1 MSPSPTSPV
10 LPTGAGPAATIAKSL
25 EIKGEVIC
33 SDWLYI
39 DGKVEGSI
47 SQPGGRVTVSRDAQ
61 VAANIS
67 AREVVVLGEVRGNI
81 DASDRVDMRSESSLI
96 GNVITQRISIGD
108 GVFFEGSMEISEST
122 APSLVAMKL
131 DFVKPFEA
139 HNQAVFTVT
148 PDGSG
153 ASQVTWA
160 MSGPA
165 PYFHKVMSVI
175 VNLDRMIGADF
186 EDGLAHLK
194 TIAEGT

>member
-1 MSPSPTSPV
+1 LSTNALTITGEKRILLSPSLTANGEAPAMNPSPTSPV

-81 DASDRVDMRSESSLI
+81 DASDRVDMHSESSLI

-108 GVFFEGSMEISEST
+108 GVFFEGSMEISES
-122 APSLVAMKL
+122 ARRI
-131 DFVKPFEA
+131 DGRKP
-139 HNQAVFTVT
+139 
-148 PDGSG
+148 
-153 ASQVTWA
+153 
-160 MSGPA
+160 
-165 PYFHKVMSVI
+165 
-175 VNLDRMIGADF
+175 
-186 EDGLAHLK
+186 
-194 TIAEGT
+194 

>member
-1 MSPSPTSPV
+1 MSANPLTITGEKRILLSPSLTANVEAPPMSPSPTSPV

-81 DASDRVDMRSESSLI
+81 DASDRVDMRSQSSLI

-108 GVFFEGSMEISEST
+108 GVFFEGSMEISES
-122 APSLVAMKL
+122 ARRI
-131 DFVKPFEA
+131 DGRKP
-139 HNQAVFTVT
+139 
-148 PDGSG
+148 
-153 ASQVTWA
+153 
-160 MSGPA
+160 
-165 PYFHKVMSVI
+165 
-175 VNLDRMIGADF
+175 
-186 EDGLAHLK
+186 
-194 TIAEGT
+194 

>member
-1 MSPSPTSPV
+1 LSANPLTITGEKRILLSPSLTANVEAPAMSPSPTSPV

-47 SQPGGRVTVSRDAQ
+47 SQPGGRVTISRDAQ

-81 DASDRVDMRSESSLI
+81 DASDHVDMRNESSLI

-108 GVFFEGSMEISEST
+108 GAFFAGSMEISES
-122 APSLVAMKL
+122 ARRI
-131 DFVKPFEA
+131 DGRKP
-139 HNQAVFTVT
+139 
-148 PDGSG
+148 
-153 ASQVTWA
+153 
-160 MSGPA
+160 
-165 PYFHKVMSVI
+165 
-175 VNLDRMIGADF
+175 
-186 EDGLAHLK
+186 
-194 TIAEGT
+194 